1 MYSADN
7 TPTCLKAK
15 IEQFSK
21 SKASCPSGASMKQYT
36 FQHKTVYVFD
46 PGNCGADMASPVVDA
61 HCNDIGSL
69 GGFTGNMK
77 VNGEDFSSATYV
89 KTIWSN

>member
-1 MYSADN
+1 MYAKGRN
-7 TPTCLKAK
+7 PECLKAK
-15 IEQFSK
+15 IAEFSQ
-21 SKASCPSGASMKQYT
+21 SPLSCKTGASLKQYT
-36 FQHKTVYVFD
+36 FQGKTVYVFA
-46 PGNCGADMASPVVDA
+46 PGNCGADMASSVVDEQ
-61 HCNDIGSL
+61 CKNIGSL